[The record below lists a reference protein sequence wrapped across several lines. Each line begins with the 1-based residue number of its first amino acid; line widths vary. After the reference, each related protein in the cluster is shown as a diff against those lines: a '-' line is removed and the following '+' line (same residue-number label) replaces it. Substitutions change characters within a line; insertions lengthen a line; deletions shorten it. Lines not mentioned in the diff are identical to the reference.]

1 MKINV
6 LEKDIQDGKLD
17 QRLKALYVDENLI
30 LKQRERYLKALATY
44 QSLYGDDDV
53 MMLSAPGRSEV
64 GGNHTDHQ
72 HGRVL
77 AASINLDAIAVV
89 SKKENMVKIVS
100 DSFDLA
106 PIDLDDLEKRTD
118 EEGTSEGIVRGIL
131 SRFRAEGYQIGGF
144 NAYITSEVLIGAGLS
159 SSAAFEVLIGTI
171 LSHLYNQGQVSAIEI
186 AKIGQYA
193 ENVYFGKPC
202 GLMDQCASS
211 VGSLVYIDFKDPNH
225 PEVEK
230 VAIDFASFNHTLCI
244 VDTKG
249 SHADLTL
256 DYAAVPLE
264 MKEVAQAM
272 GKEVLGDVA
281 ESDFYANLA
290 LLRKKCSDRSLLRAM
305 HFFAENQRVVSL
317 VEALHARDFEA
328 FKKGISESGRSS
340 FEYLQNVYSPRFP
353 NQQGVALGLAL
364 SSHLLGQHGAYR
376 VHGGGFAGTLQAFVP
391 DEMVA
396 AYQQAMEALY
406 GQGTCHLLKIRSEGG
421 CVVVA

>member
-290 LLRKKCSDRSLLRAM
+290 LLRKKCSDRALLRAM

-376 VHGGGFAGTLQAFVP
+376 VHGGGFAGTLQAFAP